1 MEGRL
6 QRLYERV
13 RRELG
18 EVRTSGSRYPDE
30 LQREAVE
37 CLQEGLEQG
46 LSIRQMAAKSGISS
60 PTLRGWLRSCTGGL
74 RAVEVMAEEPVVSS
88 RAGERRDRVLVSP
101 RGLRVE
107 GLELEEIATLL
118 RVLG

>member
-1 MEGRL
+1 MEDRL
-6 QRLYERV
+6 QRLYEWV
-13 RRELG
+13 HREMG
-18 EVRTSGSRYPDE
+18 EVRTSGARYPEE
-30 LQREAVE
+30 LQREAVK
-37 CLQEGLEQG
+37 CLHEGLEQG

-74 RAVEVMAEEPVVSS
+74 RAVEVMGEERLVSGRS
-88 RAGERRDRVLVSP
+88 GERQDRVLVTP
-101 RGLRVE
+101 GGLRVE